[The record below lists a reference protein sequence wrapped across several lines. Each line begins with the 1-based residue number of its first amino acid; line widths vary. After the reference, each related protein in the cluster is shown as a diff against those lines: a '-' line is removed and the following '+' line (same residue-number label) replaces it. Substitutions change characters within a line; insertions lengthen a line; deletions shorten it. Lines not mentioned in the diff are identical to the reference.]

1 MIPTPDR
8 VGAAVLKRLRAMSFV
23 ENDNT
28 MTAPVERDALSRV
41 RRLAAETD
49 LQARGYRLPD

>member
-1 MIPTPDR
+1 MNPSIDR
-8 VGAAVLKRLRAMSFV
+8 VGAAVLKRLRAMSYV

-28 MTAPVERDALSRV
+28 LTAPVERDALARV

-49 LQARGYRLPD
+49 LRARGFKLPD